1 MYTAPVPAQ
10 KFVTGVR
17 RFGGGDRKTYISK
30 IETTV
35 NHCAMVEVQS
45 QNTSPKPVVIRR
57 CTEVP
62 MAVGSPTASEMRRRR
77 RRHSRLMS
85 NASSVVSAAA
95 ACIPAS
101 EKHKISNNEA
111 LMHMVKA
118 TIGGGFLA
126 MPEAFHNIGIV
137 MGVVGTIILGLS
149 VLNMMSCIVR
159 CSQTLRSG
167 KYVDIILAEQNG
179 NNTAAKVEDDK
190 NNSKPRRRHSNQ
202 LVLPPM
208 DYPDTVAAVFKY
220 RAGGRFARFAS
231 FARDF
236 TSTALVTTYYG
247 VNIIYVCIV
256 ASTFKQLIDQY
267 TADAAVDSWSHSI
280 HGLSIRWYPIFVSV
294 LIIPV
299 GMVRLIKYLV
309 PFSVAANACMLA
321 GTAAVFYFIIFG
333 DDRSDPLAPEE
344 QAKLIVWPVTRWT
357 LFAGST
363 LCSLEGVG
371 MLLHIE
377 NAMSRPLELAG
388 PPAYTLHRSMV
399 VIVVMNSA
407 LGLFGYLRYGDRCA
421 GSISL
426 NLPQDNR
433 LSEVIKLM
441 IALGIL
447 LTYGLQLTVT
457 SDLAWQGLRSKFVKS
472 IGGSADCND
481 AVEDDDSSPK
491 MVTYY
496 YSMRFFL
503 IFGTIMVAVAV
514 PDIGPLVSLV
524 GSVGFSLLGLVIP
537 VVMETVWY
545 WSEEDDDSQEQDC
558 WDGTTVTDTST
569 TAAVGG
575 RPPTPVAVAAGGA
588 ERRSSSRGGGCR
600 RVIRHVKNLILLLL
614 GLLAL
619 VGGAFYNIRD
629 IVARASGDGSPAP
642 SI

>member
-1 MYTAPVPAQ
+1 
-10 KFVTGVR
+10 
-17 RFGGGDRKTYISK
+17 
-30 IETTV
+30 
-35 NHCAMVEVQS
+35 MVEVQS
-45 QNTSPKPVVIRR
+45 QTTSPKPVVIKR

-95 ACIPAS
+95 AGIPAS
-101 EKHKISNNEA
+101 EKHKISNSEA

-137 MGVVGTIILGLS
+137 MGVVGTAILGFS
-149 VLNMMSCIVR
+149 VLNMMACIVR

-179 NNTAAKVEDDK
+179 NNTVAKREDDENVDRK
-190 NNSKPRRRHSNQ
+190 HQQENNE
-202 LVLPPM
+202 LLLPPM

-220 RAGGRFARFAS
+220 RARGRFAWLAP
-231 FARDF
+231 FARNF
-236 TSTALVTTYYG
+236 TSTALVATYYG

-256 ASTFKQLIDQY
+256 ASTCKQLIDQH
-267 TADAAVDSWSHSI
+267 TANAAEDSWSYLV
-280 HGLSIRWYPIFVSV
+280 HGLSIRWYPILAAV
-294 LIIPV
+294 LIVPV

-321 GTAAVFYFIIFG
+321 GTVAVFYFIFFG
-333 DDRSDPLAPEE
+333 DDGQDPLAPEE
-344 QAKLIVWPVTRWT
+344 QAKLIVWPATRWS
-357 LFAGST
+357 LFTGSA

-388 PPAYTLHRSMV
+388 PPAYTLHRAMV
-399 VIVVMNSA
+399 VIVTMNSA
-407 LGLFGYLRYGDRCA
+407 LGLFGYMRYGDRCA
-421 GSISL
+421 GSVSL

-433 LSEVIKLM
+433 LSEVIKIM

-457 SDLAWQGLRSKFVKS
+457 TDLAWQGLRSKLAGSK
-472 IGGSADCND
+472 GGDADSG
-481 AVEDDDSSPK
+481 DDEESSPRLT
-491 MVTYY
+491 TYY
-496 YSMRFFL
+496 YCMRFIL

-524 GSVGFSLLGLVIP
+524 GSVGFSLLGLVVP
-537 VVMETVWY
+537 VAMETVWY
-545 WSEEDDDSQEQDC
+545 WSDEDDDC
-558 WDGTTVTDTST
+558 DGGTAT
-569 TAAVGG
+569 TAA
-575 RPPTPVAVAAGGA
+575 RCEPPA
-588 ERRSSSRGGGCR
+588 RGNLCR
-600 RVIRHVKNLILLLL
+600 RIMRHVKNLVLLVFAS
-614 GLLAL
+614 LAL

-629 IVARASGDGSPAP
+629 IVARASGDLTAP
-642 SI
+642 PV